1 MDPNKELSFC
11 HEKSTNFATELS
23 VFFFLP
29 PSQNKKMLKDFGLVN
44 HRSSRMHPCFS
55 QKHHHMQWT
64 QPARCLTHHSPK
76 PCFSFCASFTRGKK
90 SITPSIFAAQLKASR
105 HQGTC
110 KSLKGPGTCR
120 IWQFL
125 GVHNSA
131 RLLEPPVTNNR
142 PPPGR
147 WTFRWLE
154 FCWKVLGP
162 VVYVL
167 FWKK

>member
-1 MDPNKELSFC
+1 
-11 HEKSTNFATELS
+11 
-23 VFFFLP
+23 
-29 PSQNKKMLKDFGLVN
+29 MLN
-44 HRSSRMHPCFS
+44 PTTPH
-55 QKHHHMQWT
+55 
-64 QPARCLTHHSPK
+64 
-76 PCFSFCASFTRGKK
+76 PCFSFCSSFTRGKK
-90 SITPSIFAAQLKASR
+90 TITPSIFAAQLKALR

-131 RLLEPPVTNNR
+131 RLLEPPVTNKR

-147 WTFRWLE
+147 STFCWLE

-162 VVYVL
+162 VVYVFL
-167 FWKK
+167 QKIEDEDEDDLLMVHVLILLTHENRCFPNCISVMVHVAMFWTKVEMRSLSPKTPPAAM